1 MDASIA
7 EPLPQS
13 DRGILLCFTAKKK
26 KKNEAILNC

>member
-13 DRGILLCFTAKKK
+13 DEGILLCFTAK
-26 KKNEAILNC
+26 NEAVLNC